1 MGQKN
6 QVVINVVILAS
17 GNGTNMQNLVLS
29 LHNKTIT
36 QAMRQNGM
44 NLTKN
49 NMREDKKPT
58 QTSPNAFIINSE
70 TIQDSMLAKDPIIN
84 ISSIISD
91 NKDSYALIRAK
102 RLGMP
107 THVINGKDKNI
118 QDFDKEL
125 LLYLENLEK
134 ENGINCIL
142 LAGFMRI
149 LSSEFLEKLKHIK
162 ILNIHPSFLP
172 LHKGLNGIEKSY
184 TDSNDFGGV
193 SVHFVTK
200 EIDSGMIILQEKIK
214 KIPNES
220 LEDFTQRIHEVEYR
234 LYPQAF
240 LKAFAQGIHHETQR
254 EF

>member
-1 MGQKN
+1 MGQT
-6 QVVINVVILAS
+6 INVVILAS
-17 GNGTNMQNLVLS
+17 GNGTNMENLVLS

-36 QAMRQNGM
+36 QAMRQNGV

-49 NMREDKKPT
+49 STTKDKAPL

-70 TIQDSMLAKDPIIN
+70 TIQDSMLAKDPLIN
-84 ISSIISD
+84 VLSIVSD
-91 NKDSYALIRAK
+91 NKDAHALHRAK
-102 RLGMP
+102 RLGLP
-107 THVINGKDKNI
+107 TQIIDSTDKSR
-118 QDFDKEL
+118 QEFDKAL
-125 LLYLENLEK
+125 LLYLTSLER
-134 ENGINCIL
+134 EYGLNCIL

-149 LSSEFLEKLKHIK
+149 LGAEFLDRLKHIR

-184 TDSNDFGGV
+184 ADSNDFGGV

-200 EIDSGMIILQEKIK
+200 ELDSGMIILQEKIQ

-220 LEDFTQRIHEVEYR
+220 LEDFTQRVHDVEYR

-240 LKAFAQGIHHETQR
+240 LKAFAQGIHNV
-254 EF
+254 